1 MALQRH
7 PVESFSL
14 KLNFWEEF
22 PDYKVHPL
30 FRELWSLNKK
40 NNKLE
45 GSSLFMWALSLCYDR
60 KSSLFSQP
68 EVDKWE
74 VVGDILWGNSDIFT
88 KLIEDIYTVTEL
100 NFPLGVTLQTY
111 INAFEESIDTPLGI
125 ALRSLERKLVERTAF
140 IATTAYSLD
149 YYEITNS
156 GKAVLR
162 KGTATQL
169 DKMFTD
175 TDKINSLVQKAMND
189 LRSSEDSGTTKGGF
203 QESMSEKLKHF

>member
-1 MALQRH
+1 
-7 PVESFSL
+7 
-14 KLNFWEEF
+14 
-22 PDYKVHPL
+22 
-30 FRELWSLNKK
+30 
-40 NNKLE
+40 
-45 GSSLFMWALSLCYDR
+45 
-60 KSSLFSQP
+60 
-68 EVDKWE
+68 
-74 VVGDILWGNSDIFT
+74 
-88 KLIEDIYTVTEL
+88 
-100 NFPLGVTLQTY
+100 
-111 INAFEESIDTPLGI
+111 LGI